1 MTNMISTATKRNWE
15 KLNTDSTNRLK
26 TRANKLLST
35 KTIIPIE
42 YFSNKDNYEKI
53 CEIIE
58 IISNNKIGIFEA
70 IYSIALNLL
79 DKAKIL
85 DKAHVQQVLNNYI
98 ATIND
103 KLFNYT
109 YPKDERDLLG
119 IIYQSLL
126 SEGNKNKT
134 GSYYTPINVVKN
146 MTSWVTLNNNKT
158 FLDPCCG
165 SGSFLLS
172 LNANPN
178 QLFGY
183 DNDFIAVFI
192 CKINLLLKFK
202 KEIFIPQ
209 IYHTD
214 FLNDE
219 SINYKRFDYIITN
232 PPWGVYNNYVNI
244 PEITSK
250 ESFSYFFVKSFKLLK
265 KDGIIRFLFPA
276 SILNVKNHKDMRSFM
291 LNNGDIE
298 SITLYDGTF
307 SGVTTHYVDIEL
319 VNKIATN
326 TINLYS
332 SQGTSVIN
340 KENFYL
346 TKNLSFNFYTKIDIE
361 IINHIRNKGRLTL
374 KDSVWALGIVTGNNK
389 EKLYNVKILNSEPIY
404 TGKEIMPYKLKE
416 PQCFIIY
423 DRSSFQQVAQDNL
436 YRAKEK
442 LVYKFISNRLVF
454 SYDNSGALFLN
465 SANILIPKIYNMSI
479 KSVLA
484 FLNSELYQY
493 LYHVLF
499 SDIKILKGNL
509 MELPFPIISEEEDLK
524 ISSYVSKI
532 LEDDNSYIDK
542 LQEEI
547 YSIFSINETYQK
559 YIKEKLNGTIN

>member
-1 MTNMISTATKRNWE
+1 MTNIISTATKRNWE
-15 KLNTDSTNRLK
+15 KLNTDSTNKLK
-26 TRANKLLST
+26 ARANKLLST
-35 KTIIPIE
+35 KTIIPVE
-42 YFSNKDNYEKI
+42 YFSNIDNYEKI
-53 CEIIE
+53 CKIIE
-58 IISNNKIGIFEA
+58 IISNNKIGIFDA

-85 DKAHVQQVLNNYI
+85 GKSHIQQVLNDYT
-98 ATIND
+98 AKSND
-103 KLFNYT
+103 ELFNYT
-109 YPKDERDLLG
+109 YPEDERDLLG

-134 GSYYTPINVVKN
+134 GSYYTPIHVVKN
-146 MTSWVTLNNNKT
+146 MTSWISLSNNET

-178 QLFGY
+178 QLFGC

-202 KEIFIPQ
+202 TEIFIPQ

-219 SINYKRFDYIITN
+219 SIIYKHFDYIITN
-232 PPWGVYNNYVNI
+232 PPWGAYNNYVNI

-250 ESFSYFFVKSFKLLK
+250 ETFSYFFVKSFKLLK

-276 SILNVKNHKDMRSFM
+276 SILNVKNHKDIRSFM
-291 LNNGDIE
+291 LNNGNIE
-298 SITLYDGTF
+298 SITLYDGAF

-332 SQGTSVIN
+332 PQGITIIDR
-340 KENFYL
+340 KNFYL
-346 TKNLSFNFYTKIDIE
+346 TKNLSFNFYTEIDTK
-361 IINHIRNKGRLTL
+361 IINHIKNKGQLTL
-374 KDSVWALGIVTGNNK
+374 KDSVWALGIVTGDNK
-389 EKLYNVKILNSEPIY
+389 GKLHNVKVLNSEPIY

-416 PQCFIIY
+416 PRNFIIY
-423 DRSSFQQVAQDNL
+423 DRSSFQQVAQDNI

-454 SYDNSGALFLN
+454 SYDNTGALFLN
-465 SANILIPKIYNMSI
+465 SANILIPNIDNMSI
-479 KSVLA
+479 KTVLA

-509 MELPFPIISEEEDLK
+509 MELPFPQISKEEDLK

-532 LEDDNSYIDK
+532 LEDDNSYRDK

-547 YSIFSINETYQK
+547 YSLFSINETYQK
-559 YIKEKLNGTIN
+559 YIKEKLNGTFN